1 MLEINSNNLKENL
14 NMNNVKDVT
23 NNWTSIIEK
32 VGMIIFE
39 YINAIQIKVGINKI
53 RSIKYE

>member
-39 YINAIQIKVGINKI
+39 YINAIQIKEGINKI